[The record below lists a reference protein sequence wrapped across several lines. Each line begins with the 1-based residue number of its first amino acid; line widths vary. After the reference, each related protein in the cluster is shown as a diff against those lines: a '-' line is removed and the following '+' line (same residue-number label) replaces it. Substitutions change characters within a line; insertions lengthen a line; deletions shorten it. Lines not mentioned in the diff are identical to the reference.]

1 MSAAAEHGI
10 VNYRRCTGPNG
21 CVGCLRH
28 RSSINGKRCK
38 SMIRALIGAIVV
50 ALTLSSGVALAA
62 AGDPVPKDAL
72 AALRSAI
79 EVPGAGLGVESARYS
94 DMPGMVEVQFRD
106 GPLVYASEDG
116 AFFII
121 GDLYAVGP
129 GGYVNL
135 AEQRRD
141 RERKSALA
149 AVSRDDLIVFPAEG
163 ETRGH
168 ITVFTDTTCFY
179 CQKLHR
185 EVPELNKR
193 GVEVRYL
200 AYPRSGVGSD
210 GFRQLATAWCAPDP
224 QETLTR
230 MKNREAVADNVCAGN
245 PVAQQYE
252 LGQELGVRGTPAI
265 ITPDGQMIPGYRPVD
280 DLLSAL
286 GLD

>member
-1 MSAAAEHGI
+1 
-10 VNYRRCTGPNG
+10 
-21 CVGCLRH
+21 
-28 RSSINGKRCK
+28 
-38 SMIRALIGAIVV
+38 MIRALIGAIVL
-50 ALTLSSGVALAA
+50 ALMLSSGVVLAA
-62 AGDPVPKDAL
+62 AGDPVPKDTL

-94 DMPGMVEVQFRD
+94 DMPGMLEVQFRD

-149 AVSRDDLIVFPAEG
+149 EVSRDDMIVFPAEG
-163 ETRGH
+163 ETRGY

-185 EVPELNKR
+185 EVPALNKR

-200 AYPRSGVGSD
+200 AYPRAGVGSD
-210 GFRQLATAWCAPDP
+210 GFRQLATAWCAADP

-230 MKNREAVADNVCAGN
+230 LKSRESVADNVCAGN

-265 ITPDGQMIPGYRPVD
+265 VTPGGQMIPGYRPVD
-280 DLLSAL
+280 DLLSTL